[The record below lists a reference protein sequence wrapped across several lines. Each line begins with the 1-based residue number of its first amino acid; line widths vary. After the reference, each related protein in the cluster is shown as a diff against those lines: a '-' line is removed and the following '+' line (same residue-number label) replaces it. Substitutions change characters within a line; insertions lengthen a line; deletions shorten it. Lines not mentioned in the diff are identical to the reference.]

1 MFVCKKRFWLENLPD
16 LFCSLSLI
24 PTQTMSPENQFNAL
38 TRLILAV
45 SIMLYILNYKY
56 TSIFLLFSI
65 VLIVA
70 IYYVQQK
77 CKQESYTP
85 MITYQNQPVTQT
97 TPIGLNELRNY
108 QNTLLRTDQDVTRSG
123 RSFQTQYEMEVREAG
138 PPLPRTLVKPI
149 VVDPPYMNM
158 PDGYNEPTC
167 NSVIQRKIQ
176 FKNLTEDSV
185 EGFSQERNT
194 MRPYEKIVT
203 ESNPPSHSFS
213 GLDNRNPYYRDSSEI
228 RGNDKM
234 YVDEIPTS
242 CGYNPHKLSYGGVPV
257 NYPAAP
263 MSLNDKMKDYNEKI
277 FTNRYG
283 SVLYRNEVQEP
294 NFIQNLQSDHY
305 SHGPVT
311 KEFQPKNGSSIVVRR
326 DPNSFKMPPT
336 ELDNPFEERPSLSNV
351 FDGRS
356 IGYGQEYRAYIDP
369 VASTVNYMYDDVD
382 TGIRGYNYLSRNK
395 IDIYPEAEQ
404 TGIMNDHGPNP
415 NIHKITHQGFIDR
428 TNQFRN
434 DMVEGYIREFDA
446 VEAQRKMYPTQSY
459 YGRRR

>member
-1 MFVCKKRFWLENLPD
+1 
-16 LFCSLSLI
+16 
-24 PTQTMSPENQFNAL
+24 
-38 TRLILAV
+38 
-45 SIMLYILNYKY
+45 
-56 TSIFLLFSI
+56 
-65 VLIVA
+65 
-70 IYYVQQK
+70 
-77 CKQESYTP
+77 
-85 MITYQNQPVTQT
+85 
-97 TPIGLNELRNY
+97 
-108 QNTLLRTDQDVTRSG
+108 
-123 RSFQTQYEMEVREAG
+123 
-138 PPLPRTLVKPI
+138 
-149 VVDPPYMNM
+149 
-158 PDGYNEPTC
+158 
-167 NSVIQRKIQ
+167 
-176 FKNLTEDSV
+176 
-185 EGFSQERNT
+185 
-194 MRPYEKIVT
+194 
-203 ESNPPSHSFS
+203 
-213 GLDNRNPYYRDSSEI
+213 
-228 RGNDKM
+228 
-234 YVDEIPTS
+234 
-242 CGYNPHKLSYGGVPV
+242 LSYGGVPV

-415 NIHKITHQGFIDR
+415 NIHAITHQGFIDR

-446 VEAQRKMYPTQSY
+446 VEAQRKMYPVQSY